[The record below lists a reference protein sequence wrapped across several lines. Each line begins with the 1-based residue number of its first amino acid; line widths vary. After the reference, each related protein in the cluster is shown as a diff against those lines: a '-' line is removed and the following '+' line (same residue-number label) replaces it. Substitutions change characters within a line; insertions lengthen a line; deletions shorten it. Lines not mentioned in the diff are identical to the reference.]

1 MIGLRNDSSKNRSPF
16 ILHCRV
22 KADSKSRRYD
32 WTIFKSIK
40 VFIYP
45 IEVEKLSLSLQ
56 CAAQAAIINTYC
68 FDLFQSQCVD
78 CTELYFYGLDRN
90 NGPKQYPNEVE
101 ELSPPFL
108 RAAQATQ

>member
-1 MIGLRNDSSKNRSPF
+1 MIGLRNDLSKNHSPF
-16 ILHCRV
+16 MLQCRV

-56 CAAQAAIINTYC
+56 CATQAAIINTYC
-68 FDLFQSQCVD
+68 FDLFQSQCVLFSLFRFR
-78 CTELYFYGLDRN
+78 TI
-90 NGPKQYPNEVE
+90 
-101 ELSPPFL
+101 
-108 RAAQATQ
+108 